1 MDIHCFSSLGD
12 TPHSRRP
19 PRRSVSRLYSHRMFV
34 SCCPIIFPFLLLLL
48 ISTKPVSSAYCSG
61 EADCGGQ
68 WGTYAASALRQS
80 LALLLWSVNTMKW
93 NETPNWLPRLATA
106 QQRTFKQL
114 RVSDEMKGVRKWMK
128 EWREENEQEL
138 RMLVEGMCD
147 VKDVNTCWLHPV
159 YWQNE

>member
-1 MDIHCFSSLGD
+1 MDTHCVSSLGD
-12 TPHSRRP
+12 TPHSRRQ
-19 PRRSVSRLYSHRMFV
+19 PRRSVSQLYSHRMFV

-48 ISTKPVSSAYCSG
+48 LLNSNKPVSSAYCSG

-68 WGTYAASALRQS
+68 WGTYAACALRQS
-80 LALLLWSVNTMKW
+80 LALLLWSVKSMKW

-114 RVSDEMKGVRKWMK
+114 RVSNGMNWVRKWMK

-138 RMLVEGMCD
+138 RMLVEGMPD
-147 VKDVNTCWLHPV
+147 VKDVYICWLNSV
-159 YWQNE
+159 Y